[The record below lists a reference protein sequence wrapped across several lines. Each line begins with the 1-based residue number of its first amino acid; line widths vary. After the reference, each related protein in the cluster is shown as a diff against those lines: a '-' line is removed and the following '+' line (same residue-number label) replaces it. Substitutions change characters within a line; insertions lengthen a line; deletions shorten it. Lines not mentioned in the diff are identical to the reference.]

1 MRWVKKY
8 RISQDGL
15 LLTPATHAWYC
26 VFFRCNRLGIGA
38 RRHLYINCLYEIL
51 RTGEKNSGDVA
62 DASRRLH
69 LNAVFAFHYP
79 IFPLSVSL
87 VH

>member
-8 RISQDGL
+8 RISQD
-15 LLTPATHAWYC
+15 
-26 VFFRCNRLGIGA
+26 VFFSLLQRTPGIVFSFKCNRLGIGA

-69 LNAVFAFHYP
+69 LNAVFVFHCS

-87 VH
+87 VR